1 MLYDS
6 TKTLLRTIVQS
17 LETSDKPA
25 WDDLIESGQECL
37 YEMHQ
42 MTRSLCRANNH
53 ADSDKR
59 FRGLH
64 LARLSRS
71 MPHTK
76 AMVAAI
82 RHQDRATA
90 LESGNAAL
98 AVIDNPGA
106 SRLPVSPTES
116 AEVTHVVQQAEEPVG
131 KRRALGGKRKAGQTS
146 AATLS

>member
-17 LETSDKPA
+17 LETDKPA

-42 MTRSLCRANNH
+42 MTRSLCRANSRTE
-53 ADSDKR
+53 SDR
-59 FRGLH
+59 RSLVLH

-82 RHQDRATA
+82 RHRDRATA

-98 AVIDNPGA
+98 AVINNPGA

-116 AEVTHVVQQAEEPVG
+116 AEVIHVVRQAEEPVG
-131 KRRALGGKRKAGQTS
+131 KRRVGGKRKAGRTS
-146 AATLS
+146 AATSS